1 MSNVEKILGT
11 VIILFLIVLSTASST
26 YAVYRKTYPITR
38 SGSLYVIE
46 LNITINKIGDYG
58 VFTTYIKPEGVYA
71 YGIIMMKNP
80 NDKYPVAYIMAGTQN
95 NWYYYREIS
104 SKKLY
109 LRIFIDFNS
118 SKILVVDRN
127 CIKREYK
134 INYKPMIKYLY
145 ISNFNI
151 TGKKYPQ
158 PDIDI
163 NQLRVYVSNKT
174 INNISN
180 NICAP
185 ELGLGTLVINISH
198 TPTKTTTTSST
209 TTQSPTETT
218 STSTQQTTT
227 KTITSPQKVKENMI
241 FLIFLIPL
249 IGAIIIGLLLLTHKK
264 RSPGP

>member
-38 SGSLYVIE
+38 SGSLYIIE

-95 NWYYYREIS
+95 NWYYYGEIS

-118 SKILVVDRN
+118 SKILVVDKD

-163 NQLRVYVSNKT
+163 DQLRVYVSNRT
-174 INNISN
+174 INNLSN

-198 TPTKTTTTSST
+198 TPTKTTTTSLT
-209 TTQSPTETT
+209 TTQTPTGTT
-218 STSTQQTTT
+218 STTTQQTTT
-227 KTITSPQKVKENMI
+227 KTITSPQKMKENMI
-241 FLIFLIPL
+241 FLIFLMTL
-249 IGAIIIGLLLLTHKK
+249 IGAIIIGLLLIHRK